1 MLRGGGCGPR
11 DLVLA
16 GYGAARTDSGS
27 AIAEPSYPPPTG
39 FAVPGDDT
47 KPQGARVALLSN
59 AREITVVVVSILIAF
74 SLDAWWSAHT
84 RRGLL
89 VEQLQV
95 VIEEMAA
102 TRDAIGASIRAHE
115 TSARMA
121 REVVQQ
127 LEAADS
133 TGMVT
138 VPDTLIGGLLPQV
151 TMDVSTAALT
161 GFLESGGLVLVPG
174 IDVRRS
180 LRGWPTE
187 IEDALDDAIYLRDFP
202 AADLARYL
210 RANFDVARAESVGRR
225 WLLSRAGLAEAPTRE
240 EYGFVVLRDDLPL
253 KNYLTARENH
263 ELSMVRTLI
272 PLHLESSEVLAALAR
287 LR

>member
-1 MLRGGGCGPR
+1 M
-11 DLVLA
+11 
-16 GYGAARTDSGS
+16 
-27 AIAEPSYPPPTG
+27 
-39 FAVPGDDT
+39 PGDET
-47 KPQGARVALLSN
+47 KSHGTRVAFLST
-59 AREITVVVVSILIAF
+59 AREIAIVVVSILIAF
-74 SLDAWWSAHT
+74 SLDAWWSAYT

-102 TRDAIGASIRAHE
+102 TRDAIGTAIRAHE

-121 REVVQQ
+121 REVVRQ
-127 LEAADS
+127 LEGADS
-133 TGMVT
+133 TGLVA
-138 VPDTLIGGLLPQV
+138 VADTLVGGLLPQF
-151 TMDVSTAALT
+151 TMDVSTAALS

-174 IDVRRS
+174 TDVRRT
-180 LRGWPTE
+180 LREWPTE
-187 IEDALDDAIYLRDFP
+187 IADAQDDATYLRNFP
-202 AADLARYL
+202 ATDLAHYL
-210 RANFDVARAESVGRR
+210 RANFDVARTESIGRR
-225 WLLSRAGLAEAPTRE
+225 WLLGRAGLAEPPPPE
-240 EYGFVVLRDDLPL
+240 EFGFVVLRNEIPL